1 MALDDG
7 IGLSAALPSPLTHA
21 QPLKR
26 ARSRRES
33 ETCPTPPTAAFKA
46 TAAVTKITRRAPVAV
61 PFYHD
66 QQTVSTAASSRRWR
80 LPRGNG
86 DSGGGT
92 GDGVQQHSKP
102 VSDCKK
108 TVGNGSLPTYP
119 FTGAPMPTDR
129 GACAELAVRVRLP
142 VPPPKRRRAVHD
154 VDGPGTGSLPCK
166 KRRLRLHLITSR
178 LSQPYSLPA
187 THILNRESSGESALT
202 RFLRRLNT
210 AKVKKAGHQTALVR
224 KAAILNRVRISVR
237 QAAVQRGHAHMAG
250 LAARQKA
257 LALDHGLLVV
267 TAPETSA
274 TAARFPGRPSGAGPG
289 VPNAWK
295 PHTTAFLTAPSP
307 LSPSL
312 SPPGPVYGA
321 PGAGGEKKGEA
332 TQPLHQPPAPVY
344 TLSRG
349 VEEHER
355 AIVPKSS
362 ICAPVPGDD
371 GDEDEGAFP
380 GSDLD
385 GRYAE
390 FSDDDMDDVY
400 ADFGVLFG
408 GGGGGSSSSS
418 SEDHCAEGGSEG
430 GGSSSRYREGQGSG
444 GGEEQGG
451 HFYEEYLDELDG
463 IPWVI

>member
-1 MALDDG
+1 MALDDD
-7 IGLSAALPSPLTHA
+7 ISLSTALTSPLSRA
-21 QPLKR
+21 RPLKR
-26 ARSRRES
+26 PRSRRKS
-33 ETCPTPPTAAFKA
+33 QTCQTPPTAAFKA
-46 TAAVTKITRRAPVAV
+46 TAAVTRITKTAPVAV
-61 PFYHD
+61 PSSHD
-66 QQTVSTAASSRRWR
+66 QQTASTAASSRRWP
-80 LPRGNG
+80 LPRGNVG
-86 DSGGGT
+86 SGGRT
-92 GDGVQQHSKP
+92 GDGVQRHLKP
-102 VSDCKK
+102 ASDWKI
-108 TVGNGSLPTYP
+108 TVGNGSLSTYP
-119 FTGAPMPTDR
+119 FTGAPIPADR
-129 GACAELAVRVRLP
+129 VACTELALRARPPL
-142 VPPPKRRRAVHD
+142 PPPKRRRAVHD

-202 RFLRRLNT
+202 RFLRRLNA

-237 QAAVQRGHAHMAG
+237 QAAMQRGHAHMAG
-250 LAARQKA
+250 LAARQNA

-274 TAARFPGRPSGAGPG
+274 TAARFPGRPGGAGPG
-289 VPNAWK
+289 VPNAWR
-295 PHTTAFLTAPSP
+295 PHTTAFPTAPSL

-312 SPPGPVYGA
+312 PGPMYGVS
-321 PGAGGEKKGEA
+321 GAGVEKRGEA
-332 TQPLHQPPAPVY
+332 TQPLRPPPAPAY
-344 TLSRG
+344 SPSPR

-355 AIVPKSS
+355 VVAPKSS

-371 GDEDEGAFP
+371 GDQDEGAFP

-390 FSDDDMDDVY
+390 LSDDDMDDVY

-408 GGGGGSSSSS
+408 GGGGSSSSS
-418 SEDHCAEGGSEG
+418 SEDHRARACSEG
-430 GGSSSRYREGQGSG
+430 GGSSSRHREEQGRG

>member
-7 IGLSAALPSPLTHA
+7 ISLSPALTSPLSLA
-21 QPLKR
+21 RPLKK

-33 ETCPTPPTAAFKA
+33 QTCPTPPTAAFKA
-46 TAAVTKITRRAPVAV
+46 TAALTKETRRAPVAV
-61 PFYHD
+61 PFHHD
-66 QQTVSTAASSRRWR
+66 QQTASTAASSRRWSLHR
-80 LPRGNG
+80 DTGG
-86 DSGGGT
+86 SGGGT
-92 GDGVQQHSKP
+92 GDGVQQHLKP
-102 VSDCKK
+102 TSDCKK
-108 TVGNGSLPTYP
+108 AVGNGSLSAYP
-119 FTGAPMPTDR
+119 FTGAPIHADR
-129 GACAELAVRVRLP
+129 VACTELALRVRPPLR
-142 VPPPKRRRAVHD
+142 PPKRRRAVHD

-187 THILNRESSGESALT
+187 THILNRESSSESALT
-202 RFLRRLNT
+202 QFLRRLNA

-250 LAARQKA
+250 LAARQNA

-274 TAARFPGRPSGAGPG
+274 TAARFPGRPGGTGPG
-289 VPNAWK
+289 TPNAWK
-295 PHTTAFLTAPSP
+295 PHTTAFPTAPSL
-307 LSPSL
+307 LSP
-312 SPPGPVYGA
+312 SPPGPVYGVS
-321 PGAGGEKKGEA
+321 GAWVEKKGEA
-332 TQPLHQPPAPVY
+332 TQPLRQPPAPAY
-344 TLSRG
+344 SPSPG

-355 AIVPKSS
+355 AVAPKSS
-362 ICAPVPGDD
+362 ICSPVPGDD

-380 GSDLD
+380 CSDLD

-390 FSDDDMDDVY
+390 LSDDDMDDVY

-408 GGGGGSSSSS
+408 GGGSSSSS
-418 SEDHCAEGGSEG
+418 SEDHRARGCSEG
-430 GGSSSRYREGQGSG
+430 GGSSSRHREGHGRG

-451 HFYEEYLDELDG
+451 QFYEEYLDELDG